1 MTSRVIKICFVIK
14 PDSVWLSNPHLPRDG
29 DELNQKNQ
37 FSTRKRDSPL
47 WRLEGIKGSIFQW
60 RFGKKA
66 NQCRK
71 QYLNLSVAHGALW
84 SDYTMHGCLRPQF
97 NRTTF
102 NSRNYLI
109 KIQFCSCMR
118 GALRYWRN
126 QVDMEQAISKQSM
139 APLCEPIYTLRAMM
153 EPNRWQTLSL
163 LFSLF

>member
-1 MTSRVIKICFVIK
+1 MVGLNHAR
-14 PDSVWLSNPHLPRDG
+14 LP
-29 DELNQKNQ
+29 
-37 FSTRKRDSPL
+37 
-47 WRLEGIKGSIFQW
+47 
-60 RFGKKA
+60 A
-66 NQCRK
+66 
-71 QYLNLSVAHGALW
+71 
-84 SDYTMHGCLRPQF
+84 PQF

-163 LFSLF
+163 SSSSYRYCAVFIAIPFCPSFPSCTIVENWIIKFGIWIRGRKQSIWYMRVW